1 MFTVFI
7 TVSLVNVIEP
17 STAVSTGRRQRRCS
31 TQPVLYV
38 APAFQTSKRRKA
50 AEPSVEDIYCN
61 RLWRSQMPK
70 ERTWESIP
78 ETPIVDSR
86 NGTERLFTTRKHHC
100 TMKFEDVPNQT
111 RLRQRRQ
118 KALARGWKPLTKKRL
133 AVLDNLLAAKLE
145 NFEDVA
151 NSS

>member
-1 MFTVFI
+1 MFTACIAV
-7 TVSLVNVIEP
+7 TLVNVIES
-17 STAVSTGRRQRRCS
+17 STAASIGRPQRRCA

-38 APAFQTSKRRKA
+38 APTFQTSKRRKA
-50 AEPSVEDIYCN
+50 AEPSIEDIYHN

-86 NGTERLFTTRKHHC
+86 NGSERIFTTRKHHC
-100 TMKFEDVPNQT
+100 AMKFEDVPNQT

-133 AVLDNLLAAKLE
+133 AALDNMLAAKLE
-145 NFEDVA
+145 NFEDMA